1 MQQTDLA
8 GKRLE
13 LLREIVPGLGRLGI
27 LIHVR
32 NPGAVL
38 DRGQVRAAAEMFGL
52 EVQQAKSN
60 ERRRSRRPLRREE
73 GGGGREGVGW
83 GRREEESG
91 GEEGR

>member
-13 LLREIVPGLGRLGI
+13 LLREIVPNLGRLGI

-38 DRGQVRAAAEMFGL
+38 DRGQVRGSGRDARAR
-52 EVQQAKSN
+52 SP
-60 ERRRSRRPLRREE
+60 SRRNPT
-73 GGGGREGVGW
+73 
-83 GRREEESG
+83 SG
-91 GEEGR
+91 GDKGAALDPAKFT